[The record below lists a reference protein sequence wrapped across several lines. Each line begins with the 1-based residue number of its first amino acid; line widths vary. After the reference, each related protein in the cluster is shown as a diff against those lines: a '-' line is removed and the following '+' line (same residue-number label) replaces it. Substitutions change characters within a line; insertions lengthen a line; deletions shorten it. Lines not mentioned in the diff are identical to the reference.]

1 MRKHFITMAL
11 AFVAV
16 SLSAQ
21 EWVVPV
27 GGGSAMEMV
36 AVDGGEHILY
46 VGSASGGDGF
56 VVKVDK
62 EGDYITRRVHLPG
75 MALQY
80 YSALQLPDGNYMAFG
95 ICDDSLADYRYQR
108 YMHVDV
114 FNTQLESVSS
124 ETYDMDDEV
133 TDLFNNPLLMCR
145 PMKPIVTRKGTVLL
159 AATPAYRDPNYDF
172 PIYNAIVRFF
182 EFDEKGVLL
191 RIVDNPTAT
200 ARASGINTITY
211 APNSDNL
218 MVFVAGG
225 VFGNASYVSGIMV
238 VDTSYTIVA
247 KQSLFYLGGQSDVS
261 DSGCDGHWIDGQYLI
276 VDAERYI
283 GDSFTYHTLYKVDS
297 ALHVY
302 GQHVLEPSDSCSWVP
317 TCRNTAYVNDSTI
330 FAFSSITQAFTTS
343 PLYRQANIALFDKDL
358 NLLGRKVIKADDVR
372 YIPRVPAVFNDG
384 GCLVQIREWSGQQY
398 PGDPF
403 NQYKLMK
410 FRREDIEITWDV
422 VEEQEATQK
431 QAHPSAY
438 PNPTK
443 GTVNIPIDGSLS
455 ESTRLQIFDMNGAK
469 CFDCAITGQGNLITL
484 DVSRLGTGMYVYQVV
499 SGGNVAITGKFIKE

>member
-1 MRKHFITMAL
+1 MSKHIITVIL
-11 AFVAV
+11 VFVAV

-27 GGGSAMEMV
+27 DGGSAMEMV

-75 MALQY
+75 MSLQY

-95 ICDDSLADYRYQR
+95 LCDDSLADYHYQR

-159 AATPAYRDPNYDF
+159 AATPAYRDPNVPVYHS
-172 PIYNAIVRFF
+172 IVRFF
-182 EFDEKGVLL
+182 EFDETGVLL

-200 ARASGINTITY
+200 AGASGINTVTY

-218 MVFVAGG
+218 MVFVASGTFGYVTGG
-225 VFGNASYVSGIMV
+225 PGIMV
-238 VDTSYTIVA
+238 ADTSYTIVA
-247 KQSLFYLGGQSDVS
+247 KQSLDRLGGQSDVS

-283 GDSFTYHTLYKVDS
+283 GSSFTYHTLYKVDS

-317 TCRNTAYVNDSTI
+317 TCRNTAYVDDSTI
-330 FAFSSITQAFTTS
+330 FAFSSITQAFMTS
-343 PLYRQANIALFDKDL
+343 PLYRQANVALFDKDM
-358 NLLGRKVIKADDVR
+358 NLLGRKKNVSIILSKA
-372 YIPRVPAVFNDG
+372 
-384 GCLVQIREWSGQQY
+384 SY
-398 PGDPF
+398 PHESV
-403 NQYKLMK
+403 KL
-410 FRREDIEITWDV
+410 
-422 VEEQEATQK
+422 
-431 QAHPSAY
+431 S
-438 PNPTK
+438 
-443 GTVNIPIDGSLS
+443 
-455 ESTRLQIFDMNGAK
+455 
-469 CFDCAITGQGNLITL
+469 
-484 DVSRLGTGMYVYQVV
+484 
-499 SGGNVAITGKFIKE
+499 